1 MKKFYTLAAAAVL
14 AMSANA
20 QLLYVCG
27 DGEGIAWTPE
37 SPMEVNLVNGSYT
50 FDIKNLSMFKISTD
64 YGDWNYFNSGALT
77 AVVEESNLG
86 FPVEL
91 TPGASNILC
100 PWIGDYHIVVAKDLS
115 TITLS
120 TDTPKPTGFTAIYL
134 RGGMNN
140 WEAPEAWRM
149 ETFDG
154 ITYWFDC
161 KDATAIPGN
170 TEFKF
175 ADAGWAQINYGLGD
189 YVYPSEE
196 WPYEFYFNGNNT
208 VMLENYTGTI
218 KAILPNEASNEKNML
233 VYFFPTIV
241 EHGEETGISNIN
253 VDANAPAVYFN
264 LQGVE
269 VANPANGLY
278 IKVQGN
284 TVSKVL
290 VK

>member
-1 MKKFYTLAAAAVL
+1 MKKFYTLATAAVL

-20 QLLYVCG
+20 QIYVCG

-37 SPMEVNLVNGSYT
+37 SPMEVYAVNGSYT
-50 FDIKNLSMFKISTD
+50 FDIKNLSMFKISTY
-64 YGDWNYFNSGALT
+64 YGDWTNFNSGAMT

-91 TPGASNILC
+91 TQGGSNIVC
-100 PWIGDYHIVVAKDLS
+100 PWIGNYHIVVAEDLS

-120 TDTPKPTGFTAIYL
+120 TDTPKPNGFTAIYL

-161 KDATAIPGN
+161 KDATAIPEN
-170 TEFKF
+170 TEFKI
-175 ADAGWAQINYGLGD
+175 ADAGWAHINYGLGGD
-189 YVYPSEE
+189 VFAFEE
-196 WPYEFYFNGNNT
+196 MPFEFYFNGDNT
-208 VMLENYTGTI
+208 VMSENYTGTI
-218 KAILPNEASNEKNML
+218 KAILPNEASNEKIML
-233 VYFFPTIV
+233 VYFFPYIV
-241 EHGEETGISNIN
+241 KHGEETGISNIN

-269 VANPANGLY
+269 VANPANGLF